1 MITNIIVILA
11 LLFILALIL
20 APIYYFTQ
28 RSKYVEEQDETQD
41 ETQDEAQDGG

>member
-1 MITNIIVILA
+1 MLTNIIVILA

-28 RSKYVEEQDETQD
+28 RSKYVEEQDEA
-41 ETQDEAQDGG
+41 QDEAQDGS